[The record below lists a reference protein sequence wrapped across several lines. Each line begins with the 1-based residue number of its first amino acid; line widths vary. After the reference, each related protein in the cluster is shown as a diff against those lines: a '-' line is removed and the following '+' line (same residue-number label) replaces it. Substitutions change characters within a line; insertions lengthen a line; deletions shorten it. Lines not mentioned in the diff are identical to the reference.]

1 MRKIKIISLLI
12 TLVFTGNILL
22 AQSIDDGKRFLYYER
37 YNSAKDLFNKLIN
50 ANPNNVDAVYW
61 LGQTYLGEDDSVSAK
76 ALYQKTLT
84 ANPNA
89 PLMLVGMGQI
99 ALMEHQPSDARN
111 RFETAISLT
120 KAKDFNVIN
129 AIARANIDAKAGDA
143 AYAIEKMKLIPDNK
157 RTPEMWT
164 NLGDAYRKMT
174 DGANAQLSYQS
185 ALAVDPNYAR
195 ASFMIGRIY
204 QTQGF
209 SQEPYY
215 MKYYNEAISKDPKFA
230 PVYYWLYDYYYQRD
244 VNKSRNYLD
253 QFIAVADADSK
264 NCYYQASIL
273 YAGKQYQ
280 QAINKSNECITAGGQ
295 NAYLKLYGLKAF
307 AYEKLGDS
315 ANAKSFFEQY
325 FQKQKPENLLSGDY
339 ATYGRV
345 LLKFPGN
352 EATAATY
359 IDKAIA
365 LDTLEAN
372 KIEYVTSV
380 ANNYLAAKNY
390 NEAGKWYARLFAIK
404 KDVTKTDMYNA
415 GINYYRGG
423 SYKTAD
429 SVFNLYKQKYPDD
442 VLGYYYGA
450 IVKAN
455 MDSSSALGLALPDYQ
470 KLIEVA
476 SKLPDTVRGKQLQ
489 ITGYKYMVNYN
500 YNVKKDKTA
509 TLDVVEKILSLDPND
524 ETAKANKEAL
534 SKQPTKVKVEDNKTK
549 IKTDSSKEKIT
560 PAKTKVKGKK

>member
-1 MRKIKIISLLI
+1 MLI
-12 TLVFTGNILL
+12 
-22 AQSIDDGKRFLYYER
+22 
-37 YNSAKDLFNKLIN
+37 
-50 ANPNNVDAVYW
+50 
-61 LGQTYLGEDDSVSAK
+61 
-76 ALYQKTLT
+76 QKT
-84 ANPNA
+84 
-89 PLMLVGMGQI
+89 
-99 ALMEHQPSDARN
+99 
-111 RFETAISLT
+111 
-120 KAKDFNVIN
+120 VIT
-129 AIARANIDAKAGDA
+129 RH
-143 AYAIEKMKLIPDNK
+143 
-157 RTPEMWT
+157 
-164 NLGDAYRKMT
+164 
-174 DGANAQLSYQS
+174 
-185 ALAVDPNYAR
+185 
-195 ASFMIGRIY
+195 
-204 QTQGF
+204 
-209 SQEPYY
+209 
-215 MKYYNEAISKDPKFA
+215 
-230 PVYYWLYDYYYQRD
+230 LY
-244 VNKSRNYLD
+244 
-253 QFIAVADADSK
+253 F
-264 NCYYQASIL
+264 
-273 YAGKQYQ
+273 KQYQ